1 MKSIVPLVASK
12 LKPTRYE
19 KVLSESNLD
28 KLRSCVLS
36 NNNEAL
42 EKELLIHAKPIQSV
56 STNFPKII
64 ANVCVNKKAVEFEL
78 AFDMLKCLEK
88 LKPKSVILGLYELVD
103 KCIEC
108 NHIDAA
114 MKAYS
119 RLQSKLDVSGKERL
133 LKALSYEC
141 RIDDLMLVL
150 SDRYVTD
157 SDLVIV
163 AQPLIISG
171 NIQLFVSLFDKFLTQ
186 ESTINPLQCP
196 ERVAR
201 VLRSVI
207 HASLRRFIKR
217 SDPSVKEVEGI
228 LDIFTKLKTYHVR
241 LQTSNRKY
249 LDISRSQSYLQSY
262 QLYAILK
269 ERMEGCEFDIDLLLK
284 DCEHE
289 SIVNGCKETLN
300 NFNVSVLPQF
310 ESIPFPYLVE
320 GNGQK
325 HIENIHRVRINDLT
339 SELKRQDPSKVLLY
353 RDYLYP
359 EVYDKE
365 LKLLDQKYLCGII
378 RDEIMMGQNN
388 SFVSAN
394 EYDSNDDSSDS
405 DSDDDSDSDIDSLET
420 DFGDEDE
427 DDDWSED
434 EEDSTKLS
442 QQMKHTGRSSVPP
455 SFPLHDLTNL
465 IESNDPPLKLKFSES
480 FFSFR

>member
-1 MKSIVPLVASK
+1 MKAIVPLVASK

-19 KVLSESNLD
+19 KVLSESNLNI
-28 KLRSCVLS
+28 LRSCVLS

-42 EKELLIHAKPIQSV
+42 EKELLLHSKPIQSV

-64 ANVCVNKKAVEFEL
+64 ADVCVNKKAVEFEL
-78 AFDMLKCLEK
+78 AFDMLKCLEE
-88 LKPKSVILGLYELVD
+88 LKPKSVTLGLYELVD

-119 RLQSKLDVSGKERL
+119 QLQSKLDVSGKERL

-141 RIDDLMLVL
+141 RIDNLMSVL

-171 NIQLFVSLFDKFLTQ
+171 NIQLFASLFDKFLTQ
-186 ESTINPLQCP
+186 ESTVNPLQCP
-196 ERVAR
+196 KRVAR
-201 VLRSVI
+201 VLRSVM

-217 SDPSVKEVEGI
+217 SEPSVKESEGI
-228 LDIFTKLKTYHVR
+228 LDIFTKLKTYHFR
-241 LQTSNRKY
+241 LQTSNPKY
-249 LDISRSQSYLQSY
+249 LDISQSQSYLLSY

-269 ERMEGCEFDIDLLLK
+269 ERTEGCEFDIDLLLK
-284 DCEHE
+284 EIDDD
-289 SIVNGCKETLN
+289 NDDGDDGDD
-300 NFNVSVLPQF
+300 NFNPYLLPQF
-310 ESIPFPYLVE
+310 ESMPFPYLVE

-339 SELKRQDPSKVLLY
+339 AELKRQDPSKVLLY

-359 EVYDKE
+359 EVYDNE
-365 LKLLDQKYLCGII
+365 LKLLDQKYLHGIME
-378 RDEIMMGQNN
+378 DEMIVGQNN
-388 SFVSAN
+388 SFN

-405 DSDDDSDSDIDSLET
+405 DSDSDDDSDIDSLET
-420 DFGDEDE
+420 TFGDED
-427 DDDWSED
+427 DDDDYSED
-434 EEDSTKLS
+434 EEDFTKLT
-442 QQMKHTGRSSVPP
+442 QQMRYTGRSSVPP

-465 IESNDPPLKLKFSES
+465 IESNDPLLKLKFSES
-480 FFSFR
+480 FFNFR